1 MNKFN
6 NVIFGQKA
14 FVLKDGKILIIK
26 RKDVDI
32 FSGMWD
38 VPGGKIESED
48 TLSGAIAREI
58 KEETGL
64 KLTKILLI
72 LSTSKFTESL
82 GDHPT
87 ISRNIYLCRAKGE
100 VELSS
105 EHSEFL

>member
-1 MNKFN
+1 M
-6 NVIFGQKA
+6 
-14 FVLKDGKILIIK
+14 IIK

-72 LSTSKFTESL
+72 FK
-82 GDHPT
+82 
-87 ISRNIYLCRAKGE
+87 YLKIHRKPRWPPNDIE
-100 VELSS
+100 KYLFV
-105 EHSEFL
+105 